1 MYPRLPSRNEHFISS
16 PVAQILAMAVN
27 GHAMGI
33 AVTML
38 GLADLVYAAD
48 GALLSTPF
56 AQLGLAP
63 EGCSTYTFPR

>member
-1 MYPRLPSRNEHFISS
+1 MLIMRNELS
-16 PVAQILAMAVN
+16 QILVMAVN

-33 AVTML
+33 AVTIL

-48 GALLSTPF
+48 GAELSTPF

-63 EGCSTYTFPR
+63 EGCSTYTFAR